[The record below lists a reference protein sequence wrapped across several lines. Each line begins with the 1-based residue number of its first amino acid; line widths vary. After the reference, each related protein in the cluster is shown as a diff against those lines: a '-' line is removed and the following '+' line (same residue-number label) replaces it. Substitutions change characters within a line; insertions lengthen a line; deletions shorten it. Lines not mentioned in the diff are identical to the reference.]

1 MKQVN
6 RSFTIFGFLVGWSY
20 MKIMNTMT
28 LDDKNN
34 IKPELF
40 TEQYL
45 N

>member
-34 IKPELF
+34 IKFNEVKL
-40 TEQYL
+40 
-45 N
+45 